1 LQIRWTRTA
10 ASDLEK
16 IEEYIAKE
24 NPIAA
29 TEQIL
34 TILDQVEEL
43 LPTHPEIGRDGRTG
57 DTRELVIVKTKFI
70 VMYRVE
76 EETIF
81 ILRVIHS
88 ARQWPVSDD
97 QNKPH

>member
-1 LQIRWTRTA
+1 MQIRWTRTA
-10 ASDLEK
+10 AKDLDE
-16 IEEYIAKE
+16 IEEYIAEE
-24 NPIAA
+24 NSIAA

-43 LPTHPEIGRDGRTG
+43 LPTHPEIGRGGRTG
-57 DTRELVIVKTKFI
+57 DTRELVIVNTKFI

-76 EETIF
+76 EETIY
-81 ILRVIHS
+81 ILRVIHG
-88 ARQWPVSDD
+88 ARQWPEGDD